1 MQADE
6 FRVQPIDALLGA
18 YVAGTLTP
26 PVAAL
31 VEAHLELRPESR
43 RFVAAL
49 AALGGLLLDALDP
62 LALRDRD
69 RALAASLAA
78 AEQGGATPAPRAE
91 VNGHHLL
98 PPSLLRLIG
107 RDPAEL
113 TWHRVIPGLREAPIL
128 VSPGIQASLVRISA
142 GRRMP
147 VHTHKGDEIV
157 LVLDG
162 GFRDINGH
170 YRRGDVEIADDTF
183 SHQPVAD
190 RDRDCIFFVVRDG
203 PVKLTGPI
211 GRFVQ
216 IFRRDEP

>member
-1 MQADE
+1 MQAED
-6 FRVQPIDALLGA
+6 FRVQPIDALLAA
-18 YVAGTLTP
+18 YVAGRLAP

-31 VEAHLELRPESR
+31 VEAHLEMRPESR

-49 AALGGLLLDALDP
+49 AALGGLLLDTMEPRP
-62 LALRDRD
+62 LTDRD
-69 RALAASLAA
+69 RRLAAALAA
-78 AEQGGATPAPRAE
+78 AEQGGIDPAPPAAA
-91 VNGHHLL
+91 NGHRLL

-113 TWHRVIPGLREAPIL
+113 AWHRVIPGLREAPIL
-128 VSPGIQASLVRISA
+128 VSPGMQASLVRISA

-147 VHTHKGDEIV
+147 VHTHAGDEIV

-170 YRRGDVEIADDTF
+170 YRRGDIEIADDTF

-216 IFRRDEP
+216 MFRRDEP